1 MEWSYGLARVLAY
14 PLRLVFR
21 IPQQG
26 FGHVPRQGPVILA
39 ANHVSFLDPLMIL
52 WLGERTHRKIRFL
65 AMAELWQSRLLH
77 FFLVHTKQIPVAR
90 ESSLAGGSLA
100 NAARALRDGECV
112 CIFPEGGISADLEP
126 MAAKTGV
133 ARLAASSGVPVTPV
147 GTWGGHRLYT
157 KGRPRRL
164 RPGVAIT
171 VVAGP
176 PVVVT
181 ATDDVFEATDRIM
194 AAVADCVATARR
206 IYPQQPRRKEDP
218 WWVRSPDTA
227 VARPTSRQRTG
238 GRWS

>member
-14 PLRLVFR
+14 PLRLAFR

-26 FGHVPRQGPVILA
+26 FEQVPRNGPVILA

-112 CIFPEGGISADLEP
+112 CIFPEGRL
-126 MAAKTGV
+126 TGDGQMNPFRSGVEKIV
-133 ARLAASSGVPVTPV
+133 ARTPVPVVPMGLRGLWGSFFRRKDGAAMRRPFRRFWSRIDLMIGEPVPADAVRADALGQRVAALAALPAPALAPVTPA
-147 GTWGGHRLYT
+147 L
-157 KGRPRRL
+157 
-164 RPGVAIT
+164 
-171 VVAGP
+171 
-176 PVVVT
+176 
-181 ATDDVFEATDRIM
+181 
-194 AAVADCVATARR
+194 
-206 IYPQQPRRKEDP
+206 Q
-218 WWVRSPDTA
+218 
-227 VARPTSRQRTG
+227 
-238 GRWS
+238 